1 MGAVSKFTRNKIDKL
16 QGSLTTASPEKST
29 QMPLSRKKRNYET
42 LRDNLANQ
50 SQAKV
55 KVGARAKK
63 DGSYLNQLGFKIGQ
77 AEA

>member
-1 MGAVSKFTRNKIDKL
+1 MGAANKFTRTKIEKP
-16 QGSLTTASPEKST
+16 QGVLTTETPEKAT
-29 QMPLSRKKRNYET
+29 KQMPLSLKKRNYET

-55 KVGARAKK
+55 KVGPRAKK

-77 AEA
+77 A